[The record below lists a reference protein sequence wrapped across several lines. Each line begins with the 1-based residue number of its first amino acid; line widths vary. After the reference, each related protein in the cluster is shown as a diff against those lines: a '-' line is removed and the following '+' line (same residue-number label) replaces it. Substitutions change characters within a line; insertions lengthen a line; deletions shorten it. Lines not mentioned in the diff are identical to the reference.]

1 MKLSQTPPIHCH
13 IDIKGVFESMKKSH
27 VLPIALLALVSIG
40 AITVEKSISSRITTR
55 VYEVM
60 PRATNVTASVPLFD
74 LPGNVVGDSI
84 KSVHIDIGE
93 YQLKESTFKPSLAI
107 DARDISKS
115 KPNLIG
121 NLDVTATISAATI
134 TQLVDFSDAQIVGNT
149 LQVSVGSGGLGTAIL
164 VPKYSGNQIYFELQG
179 VSLFGNEIPAD
190 SLPADIKD
198 QIKSKSVRT
207 LKAPQGMSVKSI
219 SLSNEGLAL
228 TMHGKN
234 FRPTNLGS
242 TF

>member
-1 MKLSQTPPIHCH
+1 
-13 IDIKGVFESMKKSH
+13 MKKSR

-60 PRATNVTASVPLFD
+60 PRATDVTASVPLFD

-121 NLDVTATISAATI
+121 TLDVTATISAATI

-179 VSLFGNEIPAD
+179 VSIFGSEVPAD
-190 SLPADIKD
+190 SLPAEIKD

-207 LKAPQGMSVKSI
+207 LNAPQGMSVKSI
-219 SLSNEGLAL
+219 SLSSEGLAL

-234 FRPTNLGS
+234 FRPSNLGS

>member
-1 MKLSQTPPIHCH
+1 
-13 IDIKGVFESMKKSH
+13 MKKSR
-27 VLPIALLALVSIG
+27 VLPIALLAIVSIG

-60 PRATNVTASVPLFD
+60 PRATDVTASVPLFD
-74 LPGNVVGDSI
+74 LPGNIVGDSI
-84 KSVHIDIGE
+84 QSVHIDIGE

-107 DARDISKS
+107 DARDISKAQ
-115 KPNLIG
+115 PNLIG
-121 NLDVTATISAATI
+121 SLDVTATISAATI
-134 TQLVDFSDAQIVGNT
+134 TQLTDFSDAQIVGNT

-179 VSLFGNEIPAD
+179 VSIFGSEVPAD
-190 SLPADIKD
+190 SLPAEIKD

-207 LKAPQGMSVKSI
+207 LNAPQGMSVKSI
-219 SLSNEGLAL
+219 SLSSEGLAL

>member
-1 MKLSQTPPIHCH
+1 
-13 IDIKGVFESMKKSH
+13 MKKSR

-60 PRATNVTASVPLFD
+60 PRATDVTASVPLFD

-121 NLDVTATISAATI
+121 TLDVTATISAATAMLASRLRDWKLQHPASRI
-134 TQLVDFSDAQIVGNT
+134 HACFAMMVDKDRPGSLQHLLAFIDDWYIADLSFMPRAAT
-149 LQVSVGSGGLGTAIL
+149 LQQLSDNLASFERAAIASGKVSECLPLMINNSNPDDLLLVFGSFYT
-164 VPKYSGNQIYFELQG
+164 V
-179 VSLFGNEIPAD
+179 AD
-190 SLPADIKD
+190 AMKFLD
-198 QIKSKSVRT
+198 
-207 LKAPQGMSVKSI
+207 I
-219 SLSNEGLAL
+219 SLIDYKS
-228 TMHGKN
+228 
-234 FRPTNLGS
+234 
-242 TF
+242 

>member
-1 MKLSQTPPIHCH
+1 M
-13 IDIKGVFESMKKSH
+13 
-27 VLPIALLALVSIG
+27 PIALLALVSIG

-60 PRATNVTASVPLFD
+60 PRATDVTASVPLFD

-121 NLDVTATISAATI
+121 TLDVTATISAATI
-134 TQLVDFSDAQIVGNT
+134 TQLTDFSDAQIVGNT

-190 SLPADIKD
+190 SLPAEIKD

-207 LKAPQGMSVKSI
+207 LNAPQGMRVKSI
-219 SLSNEGLAL
+219 SLSSEGLAL
-228 TMHGKN
+228 TMYGKN
-234 FRPTNLGS
+234 IRPTKIGS

>member
-1 MKLSQTPPIHCH
+1 
-13 IDIKGVFESMKKSH
+13 MKKNRI
-27 VLPIALLALVSIG
+27 VPVALVVVIAIS
-40 AITVEKSISSRITTR
+40 AITIEKSISSRITTR

-60 PRATNVTASVPLFD
+60 PRATDVTASVPLFE
-74 LPGNVVGDSI
+74 LPGNIVGDTI

-107 DARDISKS
+107 DAYDISKAT
-115 KPNLIG
+115 PNVIG
-121 NLDVTATISAATI
+121 TLDVTATIPAATI
-134 TQLVDFSDAQIVGNT
+134 MQLTDFSDSQIVGNT
-149 LQVSVGSGGLGTAIL
+149 LQVSVGSGGLGTAVL

-190 SLPADIKD
+190 SLPEEIKE

-207 LKAPQGMSVKSI
+207 LSPPEGMSVKSI
-219 SLSNEGLAL
+219 SLSSQGLAL
-228 TMHGKN
+228 TMHGSN
-234 FRPTNLGS
+234 FRPSNLGS

>member
-1 MKLSQTPPIHCH
+1 
-13 IDIKGVFESMKKSH
+13 MKKSR
-27 VLPIALLALVSIG
+27 VLPIALLALLSIG
-40 AITVEKSISSRITTR
+40 AITVEKSISARITTR

-60 PRATNVTASVPLFD
+60 PRATGVTASVPLFD

-121 NLDVTATISAATI
+121 TLDVTATISAATI
-134 TQLVDFSDAQIVGNT
+134 TQLADFSDAQIVGNT

-219 SLSNEGLAL
+219 SLSSEGLAL
-228 TMHGKN
+228 TMQGKN

>member
-1 MKLSQTPPIHCH
+1 
-13 IDIKGVFESMKKSH
+13 MKKSR
-27 VLPIALLALVSIG
+27 VLPIALLALLSIG

-60 PRATNVTASVPLFD
+60 PRATDVTASVPLFD
-74 LPGNVVGDSI
+74 LPGNIVGDSI
-84 KSVHIDIGE
+84 KSVHINVGE
-93 YQLKESTFKPSLAI
+93 YQLKESSFKPSLAI
-107 DARDISKS
+107 DARDISKAQ
-115 KPNLIG
+115 PNLIG
-121 NLDVTATISAATI
+121 SLDVTATISAATI
-134 TQLVDFSDAQIVGNT
+134 TQLTDFSDAQIVGNT

-179 VSLFGNEIPAD
+179 VSIFGSEVPAD
-190 SLPADIKD
+190 SLPAEIKD

-207 LKAPQGMSVKSI
+207 LNAPQGMSVKSI
-219 SLSNEGLAL
+219 SLSSEGLAL

-234 FRPTNLGS
+234 FRPSNLGS